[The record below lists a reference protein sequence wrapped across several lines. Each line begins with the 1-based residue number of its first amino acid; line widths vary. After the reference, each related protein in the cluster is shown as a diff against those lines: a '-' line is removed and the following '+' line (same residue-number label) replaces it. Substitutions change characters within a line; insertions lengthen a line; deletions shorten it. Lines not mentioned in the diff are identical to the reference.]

1 MVETII
7 NIMLYLSYIMFF
19 VGLVAAI
26 VLPIWKSLDDP
37 KSLIKPIGALVGII
51 VLFLICWAISS
62 GDLNSRLIQ
71 AGATEGVSKF
81 VGGGLITMYVLFI
94 AALVGI
100 VYTEINKAIK

>member
-1 MVETII
+1 MENII
-7 NIMLYLSYIMFF
+7 DIMLYLSYAMFA
-19 VGLVAAI
+19 VGAVGAI

-37 KSLIKPIGALVGII
+37 KSLVKPVGALLGIV
-51 VLFLICWAISS
+51 VLFLICYAISS
-62 GDLNSRLIQ
+62 GDLNARLI
-71 AGATEGVSKF
+71 AAEATEGVSKF